1 VSAAVQ
7 VGRASS
13 VLFWIVPVADQHV
26 ELPAVIIMKTN
37 GSVSSVLNDTFR
49 PLPDQ
54 VRLCLGLLDN
64 DDHFAWLVFAAPID
78 DRTWRAGP
86 QSVIDECGGSYLQA
100 GGTAEKM
107 SVELRRRE
115 DDGEYRF
122 FIVGRDHDL
131 SEPLTETIDVQAA
144 HEPRHPS
151 ELFTADQAVPVFMH
165 YVDHQT
171 VPDGYTLRL
180 IADM

>member
-1 VSAAVQ
+1 M
-7 VGRASS
+7 
-13 VLFWIVPVADQHV
+13 
-26 ELPAVIIMKTN
+26 IITMSN
-37 GSVSSVLNDTFR
+37 GSVSSILQDTFR
-49 PLPDQ
+49 PMPDQ
-54 VRLCLGLLDN
+54 VRRRLGLLDN
-64 DDHFAWLVFAAPID
+64 DEQFAWLIWWCPD
-78 DRTWRAGP
+78 DADWMFNPKPAEE
-86 QSVIDECGGSYLQA
+86 QYSGSYLQA

-122 FIVGRDHDL
+122 YIVGRDHDL

-144 HEPRHPS
+144 HEPRHPA
-151 ELFTADQAVPVFMH
+151 ELFTADQTAPVFMH
-165 YVDHQT
+165 YVEHQT

>member
-1 VSAAVQ
+1 MIIQ
-7 VGRASS
+7 ETNSS
-13 VLFWIVPVADQHV
+13 I
-26 ELPAVIIMKTN
+26 
-37 GSVSSVLNDTFR
+37 SSILRDTFGSISE
-49 PLPDQ
+49 Q
-54 VRLCLGLLDN
+54 VHRVLGLLDN
-64 DDHFAWLVFAAPID
+64 DEYFAWQIWWCPD
-78 DRTWRAGP
+78 DADWMFNPEQAEEQYG
-86 QSVIDECGGSYLQA
+86 DSYIQA

-122 FIVGRDHDL
+122 YVVGRDHDL
-131 SEPLTETIDVQAA
+131 AEPLTETIDVQAA

-151 ELFTADQAVPVFMH
+151 ELFTADQAAPVFMH
-165 YVDHQT
+165 YVEHQT

>member
-1 VSAAVQ
+1 
-7 VGRASS
+7 
-13 VLFWIVPVADQHV
+13 LI
-26 ELPAVIIMKTN
+26 LTKTN

-54 VRLCLGLLDN
+54 VRRCLGLLDN
-64 DDHFAWLVFAAPID
+64 DDHFAWVVFSALID
-78 DRTWRAGP
+78 DETWRTGP
-86 QSVIDECGGSYLQA
+86 QSVIDEYGSSYLQA

-122 FIVGRDHDL
+122 YIVGLDHDL
-131 SEPLTETIDVQAA
+131 AEPLMETIDVQAA

-151 ELFTADQAVPVFMH
+151 ELFTADQAATVFMH
-165 YVDHQT
+165 YVEHQT

-180 IADM
+180 IAGM

>member
-1 VSAAVQ
+1 M
-7 VGRASS
+7 
-13 VLFWIVPVADQHV
+13 
-26 ELPAVIIMKTN
+26 IITQSN
-37 GSVSSVLNDTFR
+37 GNVSSILQDTFR
-49 PLPDQ
+49 PMPDQ
-54 VRLCLGLLDN
+54 VRRRLGLLDN
-64 DDHFAWLVFAAPID
+64 DEQFAWLIWWCPD
-78 DRTWRAGP
+78 DADWMFNPKPAEE
-86 QSVIDECGGSYLQA
+86 QYSGSYLQA

-122 FIVGRDHDL
+122 YIVGRDHDL

-144 HEPRHPS
+144 HEPRHRA
-151 ELFTADQAVPVFMH
+151 ELFTADQAASVFMH
-165 YVDHQT
+165 YVEHQT

>member
-1 VSAAVQ
+1 
-7 VGRASS
+7 
-13 VLFWIVPVADQHV
+13 
-26 ELPAVIIMKTN
+26 VIIMKFN

-49 PLPDQ
+49 PVSDQ
-54 VRLCLGLLDN
+54 IRLCLGMLDN
-64 DDHFAWLVFAAPID
+64 DDQFGFPIFSAPIND
-78 DRTWRAGP
+78 QTWRAGP
-86 QSVIDECGGSYLQA
+86 QTVIDEYGNSYLQA

-122 FIVGRDHDL
+122 SIVGRDHDL

-144 HEPRHPS
+144 HEPRHPA
-151 ELFTADQAVPVFMH
+151 ELFTADQAAPVFMH
-165 YVDHQT
+165 YVEHQT
-171 VPDGYTLRL
+171 VPDGYTLRF

>member
-1 VSAAVQ
+1 M
-7 VGRASS
+7 
-13 VLFWIVPVADQHV
+13 
-26 ELPAVIIMKTN
+26 IITKSN
-37 GSVSSVLNDTFR
+37 GSVSSILQDTFR
-49 PLPDQ
+49 PMPDQ
-54 VRLCLGLLDN
+54 VRRRLGLLDN
-64 DDHFAWLVFAAPID
+64 DEQFAWLIWWCPD
-78 DRTWRAGP
+78 DADWMFNPKPAEE
-86 QSVIDECGGSYLQA
+86 QYSGSYLQA

-122 FIVGRDHDL
+122 YIVGRDHDL

-144 HEPRHPS
+144 HEPRHPA
-151 ELFTADQAVPVFMH
+151 ELFTADQAAPVFMH
-165 YVDHQT
+165 YVEHQT

>member
-1 VSAAVQ
+1 
-7 VGRASS
+7 
-13 VLFWIVPVADQHV
+13 
-26 ELPAVIIMKTN
+26 M
-37 GSVSSVLNDTFR
+37 
-49 PLPDQ
+49 
-54 VRLCLGLLDN
+54 LGLLDN
-64 DDHFAWLVFAAPID
+64 DEQFAWQIWWCPD
-78 DRTWRAGP
+78 DADWMFNPEQAEEQYGN
-86 QSVIDECGGSYLQA
+86 SYLQA

-122 FIVGRDHDL
+122 YIVGRDHDL
-131 SEPLTETIDVQAA
+131 AEPLTETIDVQAA

-151 ELFTADQAVPVFMH
+151 ELFTADQAAPVFMH
-165 YVDHQT
+165 YVEHQT

>member
-1 VSAAVQ
+1 M
-7 VGRASS
+7 
-13 VLFWIVPVADQHV
+13 
-26 ELPAVIIMKTN
+26 IIMKTN

-49 PLPDQ
+49 PLLDQ

-64 DDHFAWLVFAAPID
+64 DDQFAWLVFAAPID

-86 QSVIDECGGSYLQA
+86 QSVIDEYGGSYLQA

-122 FIVGRDHDL
+122 TIVGRDHDL
-131 SEPLTETIDVQAA
+131 AEPITEMIDVQAA
-144 HEPRHPS
+144 HEPRHPA
-151 ELFTADQAVPVFMH
+151 ELFTADQAAPVFLH
-165 YVDHQT
+165 YVEHQT
-171 VPDGYTLRL
+171 VPVGYTLRL
-180 IADM
+180 IADVLGQSTINERCST